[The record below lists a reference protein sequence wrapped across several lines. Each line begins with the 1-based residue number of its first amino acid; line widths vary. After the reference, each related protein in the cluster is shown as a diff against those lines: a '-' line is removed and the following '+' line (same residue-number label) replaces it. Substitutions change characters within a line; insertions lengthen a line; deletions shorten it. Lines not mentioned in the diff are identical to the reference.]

1 MLTNREEEKWHYHTP
16 GIPDEYFIR
25 GSVPMTKEEVRILTI
40 AKTRFKGNEIVYDI
54 GAGTGSI
61 SLEAARLVPQGKVYA
76 IEQNPEGVELIK
88 ANAQK
93 LGIDNIEVIHGRAP
107 QALSGL
113 PSPQRVI
120 IGGSS
125 GSMEEIF
132 LAFLPLLPK
141 DGRVVINA
149 ITVESIHQ
157 GTELAEK
164 YLKEVEIVQI
174 NIAKG
179 EKLGKYHLMK
189 AHNPVFIISGVKAD
203 KAIGGEG
210 DDR

>member
-1 MLTNREEEKWHYHTP
+1 MLTNKEKANWDYNTP

-40 AKTRFKGNEIVYDI
+40 SKVRLKGNEVVYDI

-61 SLEAARLVPQGKVYA
+61 SLEIARLLPEGKVFA
-76 IEQNPEGVELIK
+76 IEQNPEGIELIK
-88 ANAQK
+88 TNAHK
-93 LGIDNIEVIHGRAP
+93 LGVTNLEVIKGRAP
-107 QALSGL
+107 EALVGL
-113 PSPQRVI
+113 PNPQRII

-132 LAFLPLLPK
+132 LTFLPQLCK

-157 GTELAEK
+157 GIDLAEK
-164 YLKEVEIVQI
+164 YLKEVEVIQV
-174 NIAKG
+174 NISKA

-189 AHNPVFIISGVKAD
+189 ANNPVYIISGVKTD
-203 KAIGGEG
+203 
-210 DDR
+210 